1 MTELNRL
8 LRHIFAPLVAWLVA
22 KGYLPEYMQGD
33 VLELVTLIVALAIP
47 YGVSW
52 WRDVKRSG

>member
-8 LRHIFAPLVAWLVA
+8 LRHVFAPLVAWLVA
-22 KGYLPEYMQGD
+22 NGYLPEYMKGD
-33 VLELVTLIVALAIP
+33 VTEVMVMVVALAVP

-52 WRDVKRSG
+52 WRDAQRGK

>member
-8 LRHIFAPLVAWLVA
+8 LRHVFAPLVAWLVA
-22 KGYLPEYMQGD
+22 NGWLPEYMKGD
-33 VLELVTLIVALAIP
+33 VTEAIVLVVALAIP

-52 WRDVKRSG
+52 WRDARSV

>member
-22 KGYLPEYMQGD
+22 NGYLPEYMKGD
-33 VLELVTLIVALAIP
+33 VTEVMVLVVALAVP

-52 WRDVKRSG
+52 WRDARRGK

>member
-8 LRHIFAPLVAWLVA
+8 IRHGVAPLTMWLVA

-33 VLELVTLIVALAIP
+33 VTEALVIALSLAIP

-52 WRDVKRSG
+52 LRDRAR